1 MGVRRNLKNLINNFK
16 TSDNVRK
23 TQLTLKIVFRSSK
36 DNGKERDMYF
46 KSVNTTSMVDNCI
59 DYNSFWI
66 VFYKLSRKYD
76 KKMKHTIFFGLS

>member
-1 MGVRRNLKNLINNFK
+1 M
-16 TSDNVRK
+16 RK

-36 DNGKERDMYF
+36 DNGKERDMYL
-46 KSVNTTSMVDNCI
+46 KSVNITSMVDNCI

-76 KKMKHTIFFGLS
+76 NKMKHTNFFWLS